1 MGLGSPPF
9 RLVVMERLITD
20 IRWTSLFHMYRY
32 SLADISFSRQISA
45 KPNVSNTLQ
54 ILVAFHK
61 LQISAKESDT
71 SRQYAYGIR
80 YIVVSVASKP
90 ALNTEHTFHAEC
102 SAVDRNAG
110 GLQASHSA
118 NV

>member
-45 KPNVSNTLQ
+45 KPNVSNTLE
-54 ILVAFHK
+54 LVAFHN

-71 SRQYAYGIR
+71 SRQYAYGI
-80 YIVVSVASKP
+80 VVSVPSKP
-90 ALNTEHTFHAEC
+90 ALNTEHTFHAER